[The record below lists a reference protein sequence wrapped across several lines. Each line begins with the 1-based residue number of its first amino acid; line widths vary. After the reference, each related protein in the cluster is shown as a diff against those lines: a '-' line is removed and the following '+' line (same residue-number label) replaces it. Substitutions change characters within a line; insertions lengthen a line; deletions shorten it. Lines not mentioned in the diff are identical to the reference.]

1 MEVRGSAWGV
11 LWKWIGPSDKSFE
24 SWGLGGGGNKRGG
37 PGKKCGGGLKE
48 LGEGG
53 EGARWESWGVEGG
66 GKAW

>member
-1 MEVRGSAWGV
+1 MRGE
-11 LWKWIGPSDKSFE
+11 F
-24 SWGLGGGGNKRGG
+24 
-37 PGKKCGGGLKE
+37 CGGGLDLVTRVLRVGGWGEEETREEGQEKSVGGGVKE